1 MSTPAWRR
9 LLLSLCAF
17 EFLLL
22 CTNVWMEELH
32 FATLPGFA
40 VPFYGPA
47 PDAASVRAVSTT
59 TPKVYELTFPAAN
72 PLARAGIRSGDLL
85 DLRGSSPAERYR
97 WATKFWWA
105 GEPFHA
111 TIVRGSSTLHVT
123 LIAQWLPLVWYGQIA
138 NAGVL
143 WMLLFA
149 ALLAWR
155 RPDDP
160 EARTLSL
167 LLIVQNIGIS
177 FESQNWLTPWPL
189 LDATLN
195 GLSWPVASIGI
206 VLLTTYA
213 MLFAR
218 PPNVLRRAL
227 ARASYAV
234 AAVCTLLGLCWPL
247 AAMYGTPLLEA
258 VSRIQLSDLAAS
270 PVYWLPVACLL
281 ATIPQTRG
289 AERARIIWAS
299 IPLVPLYVFNALPE
313 SLLGDRFQIWVLYGI
328 NVSIFL
334 TPLGL
339 TYSLL
344 SRRLLDV
351 GFALNR
357 AAVFAVTSLLLAGL
371 FAGLQWAANA
381 FLSGMV
387 RVHNVAVDMAI
398 VVVVYYAMRVSRHRT
413 DAIVS
418 RLFFAARN
426 RRLEALRE
434 IAGLVDGIADAES
447 VAPVTVEYLRTRAG
461 IEAEVIWQGSSELRA
476 LAPSVEF
483 PMRVRGQLR
492 GVLICRPPDDAEFA
506 PDEMFALEQLAVRM
520 ATDRDDLL
528 AESLRVELDAARS
541 QLRALR
547 AAP

>member
-17 EFLLL
+17 AILLL
-22 CTNVWMEELH
+22 CANLWMEELH
-32 FATLPGFA
+32 FATLPGFD

-47 PDAASVRAVSTT
+47 PNADSVRTVATA
-59 TPKVYELTFPAAN
+59 TPQVYELTFPATN
-72 PLARAGIRSGDLL
+72 PLAQTGIRSGDLL
-85 DLRGSSPAERYR
+85 DLRAVAPTERYR
-97 WATKFWWA
+97 WATEFWWA
-105 GEPFHA
+105 GEAFHA
-111 TIVRGSSTLHVT
+111 TILRGSSIRHVT
-123 LIAQWLPLVWYGQIA
+123 LIAQWRPLVWYGQIA

-155 RPDDP
+155 RPDNP
-160 EARTLSL
+160 EARTLSM
-167 LLIVQNIGIS
+167 LLIMQNIGIS

-189 LDATLN
+189 LDAALN
-195 GLSWPVASIGI
+195 GLSWPLASIGI
-206 VLLTTYA
+206 ALLTTYA

-218 PPNVLRRAL
+218 PPNALRRTL

-234 AAVCTLLGLCWPL
+234 AAVCTMAGLCWPL
-247 AAMYGTPLLEA
+247 AAMYRIPFLDA
-258 VSRIQLSDLAAS
+258 VSRSQLSDLAAS
-270 PVYWLPVACLL
+270 PVYWLPLACLL

-289 AERARIIWAS
+289 AERARIMWAS
-299 IPLVPLYVFNALPE
+299 IPLVPLYVFNSLPE
-313 SLLGDRFQIWVLYGI
+313 SLLDDKFQTWVLYGI
-328 NVSIFL
+328 NLTIFL
-334 TPLGL
+334 APLGL

-381 FLSGMV
+381 FLAGMV

-413 DAIVS
+413 DAVVS

-434 IAGLVDGIADAES
+434 IANMVDEISDAES
-447 VAPVTVEYLRTRAG
+447 VAPLTVEYLRSQAN
-461 IEAEVIWQGSSELRA
+461 IEAAAFWQGSDETPA
-476 LAPSVEF
+476 FAPNVAF
-483 PMRVRGQLR
+483 PMLVRKQVRGMLF
-492 GVLICRPPDDAEFA
+492 CRPPDDGEFA
-506 PDEMFALEQLAVRM
+506 PDEVFALEQLANRM

-528 AESLRVELDAARS
+528 AASLRAELEVLRS
-541 QLRALR
+541 QQFALR
-547 AAP
+547 ATP